1 VKDALTA
8 AALLANAPSRF
19 GGIWLRGADEATTEA
34 ILDLL
39 AARLP
44 CRKLPLNIDEDRLVG
59 GLDLPATLAAGRP
72 VHQPGLLEEMRG
84 GLLIIHGAERL
95 SSPTAAHIAAA
106 MDAAG
111 PAVLLLDEGIE
122 DEAPP
127 ACLTERA
134 AFHLSPSE
142 PNPTASPD
150 PDSPAPSS
158 ALPAPNPAGPAPS
171 PALPELVE
179 GPAFSSDG
187 ARGAEEEGCFDKLSK
202 DGLGA
207 TARAESG
214 APDTIALQAL
224 AATASAFGI
233 TSARADLFA
242 LRAAQ
247 AHAALHDRDRDRI
260 EEDDL
265 TFAARIILAPRAT
278 RLPAPPEAP
287 PPDEHHDTPSPTP
300 DRLEDVVLEAAR
312 AALPAQLLASLAAD
326 AARNR
331 ARPGRGH
338 GARRASK
345 LHGRP
350 LGARAGLPR
359 GGARLALIDT
369 LRAAAPWQR
378 LRGRTGA
385 LRLTRDDLRIRRFE
399 ARAPTLTI
407 LAVDASGSA
416 AAQRLAEAKGAAE
429 LLLQQSYARRAEV
442 ALVAFRGNGA
452 ELLLP
457 PTRSLTRAR
466 RLLAELPG
474 GGGTPLAAGIDA
486 ARQLAESA
494 ATRGRTATLVVL
506 TDGRA
511 NIAADGS
518 QSRPAAAADADAA
531 ARRVA
536 AAALPAILIDIS
548 ARPQPEAAR
557 VAAAMSAR
565 YLHLPRADSSAVTAA
580 LA

>member
-1 VKDALTA
+1 VKDALIA
-8 AALLANAPSRF
+8 AALLAGSPARF
-19 GGIWLRGADEATTEA
+19 GALWLRRADEATTQA

-44 CRKLPLNIDEDRLVG
+44 CRKLPLTIDADRLSG
-59 GLDLPATLAAGRP
+59 GLDLTATLAAGRP
-72 VHQPGLLEEMRG
+72 IRQPGLLEEMRG

-95 SSPTAAHIAAA
+95 PPATAARLAAA
-106 MDAAG
+106 MDAGG
-111 PAVLLLDEGIE
+111 PAILLLDEGIE

-134 AFHLSPSE
+134 AFHLSEPE
-142 PNPTASPD
+142 PHLTPNP
-150 PDSPAPSS
+150 
-158 ALPAPNPAGPAPS
+158 ALPAPNS
-171 PALPELVE
+171 ALPELVGACPE
-179 GPAFSSDG
+179 RPPEAGGRRGPSFSSG
-187 ARGAEEEGCFDKLSK
+187 RAGGAEEEQCFDKLSK
-202 DGLGA
+202 GGLGVVEGQEIA
-207 TARAESG
+207 PAETS
-214 APDTIALQAL
+214 ALHSL
-224 AATASAFGI
+224 AATASALGI
-233 TSARADLFA
+233 SSARADLFA
-242 LRAAQ
+242 LRAAR
-247 AHAALHDRDRDRI
+247 AHAALHGREVI
-260 EEDDL
+260 AEDDL
-265 TFAARIILAPRAT
+265 TFAARNILAPRAT
-278 RLPAPPEAP
+278 QVPAPPETPP
-287 PPDEHHDTPSPTP
+287 PPDEQQDSPTPTP
-300 DRLEDVVLEAAR
+300 DRLEDIVLEAAR

-326 AARNR
+326 AGRSR

-378 LRGRTGA
+378 LRGRTGP
-385 LRLTRDDLRIRRFE
+385 LRLSRDDLRVRRFE

-442 ALVAFRGNGA
+442 ALVAFRGTGA

-474 GGGTPLAAGIDA
+474 GGGTPLAAGIEA

-494 ATRGRTATLVVL
+494 AARGRTPTLVLL

-511 NIAADGS
+511 NIAADGT
-518 QSRPAAAADADAA
+518 QSRPAAISDADTA

-536 AAALPAILIDIS
+536 AAALRAILIDIS

-557 VAAAMSAR
+557 LAATMSAR
-565 YLHLPRADSSAVTAA
+565 YLHLPRANAGVVTAA